1 VIQPFAGFDH
11 QTRMSVPSL
20 RLSARRL
27 GREWRF
33 TLTAVVTLGLAI
45 AANTVIFG
53 AAYTVLLKPLPFDHA
68 DRLFVIWNGYD
79 GGTSH
84 ASVSV
89 PELMELAER
98 SKAFERIAAVR
109 DAPFNLTE
117 HGEPL
122 RLNGLRVSVDLGRV
136 LGIRPMVGR
145 DFDRADADTERVV
158 LLSHQLWTQTFG
170 ADARVIGQTIQ
181 LNGAGHTIVGVLPR
195 DLVFP
200 DAPTFAM
207 PRHADIWVPAGWHR
221 LRGEPRGDQVLRV
234 IGLAHRG
241 VTEDAVRHD
250 LDGIAAQFRSE
261 HPNRYTPKTGWRLV
275 AVPLREELVGASRSA
290 LVLLLGAAGLVLLI
304 ACTNLSNLIFSREA
318 GRRRERGIKA
328 ALGASRFELVGDLVA
343 DAVLLGVLSGA
354 LGLALAA
361 WSFPV
366 VASAAPDSLPHIGE
380 ARLEPVTVLF
390 AVVVAL
396 SVVMLAGLG
405 PALAVGGRDILPSLR
420 AERSGG
426 DRRLWSA
433 TRVGLIVGEIALAFV
448 VLALA
453 GLLVQTSVQLNRA
466 DLGLSPGGAVSMHLS
481 LPADRYPEAE
491 HRAAFFGTLLDSLGR
506 RSDIGAVALAD
517 PLPLSGEA
525 WSGTLRIEEHPT
537 PPGEPLPHAEFYRVS
552 HGYLRTMGVR
562 LLAGRD
568 FTPGDHAQAPP
579 VVLVDES
586 FSKKYWPNGT
596 ALGRRVGVR
605 GPDAPLATIVG
616 IVGRVRRDGPR
627 HAGEP
632 QIYLPYFQSRAA
644 SMHLLVR
651 PSASTVSPARL
662 VREAV
667 TRLDPALPPG
677 RMFRLADLAAR
688 AKAPDRFNML
698 LVVGFAVCALV
709 LAVVGLYGVTSYLV
723 EQRTREF
730 GIRIALGSTPG
741 GLQRRVL
748 AQCAVWAASGIAL
761 GTTMALLL
769 ARASESLLF
778 EVSAFDVPTLGAA
791 AAVTGFFALCAALV
805 PARRA
810 LRTDPVQALR
820 A

>member
-1 VIQPFAGFDH
+1 
-11 QTRMSVPSL
+11 
-20 RLSARRL
+20 
-27 GREWRF
+27 
-33 TLTAVVTLGLAI
+33 
-45 AANTVIFG
+45 
-53 AAYTVLLKPLPFDHA
+53 
-68 DRLFVIWNGYD
+68 
-79 GGTSH
+79 
-84 ASVSV
+84 
-89 PELMELAER
+89 
-98 SKAFERIAAVR
+98 
-109 DAPFNLTE
+109 
-117 HGEPL
+117 
-122 RLNGLRVSVDLGRV
+122 
-136 LGIRPMVGR
+136 
-145 DFDRADADTERVV
+145 
-158 LLSHQLWTQTFG
+158 
-170 ADARVIGQTIQ
+170 
-181 LNGAGHTIVGVLPR
+181 
-195 DLVFP
+195 
-200 DAPTFAM
+200 
-207 PRHADIWVPAGWHR
+207 
-221 LRGEPRGDQVLRV
+221 
-234 IGLAHRG
+234 
-241 VTEDAVRHD
+241 
-250 LDGIAAQFRSE
+250 
-261 HPNRYTPKTGWRLV
+261 
-275 AVPLREELVGASRSA
+275 
-290 LVLLLGAAGLVLLI
+290 
-304 ACTNLSNLIFSREA
+304 
-318 GRRRERGIKA
+318 
-328 ALGASRFELVGDLVA
+328 
-343 DAVLLGVLSGA
+343 
-354 LGLALAA
+354 
-361 WSFPV
+361 
-366 VASAAPDSLPHIGE
+366 
-380 ARLEPVTVLF
+380 
-390 AVVVAL
+390 
-396 SVVMLAGLG
+396 
-405 PALAVGGRDILPSLR
+405 
-420 AERSGG
+420 
-426 DRRLWSA
+426 
-433 TRVGLIVGEIALAFV
+433 
-448 VLALA
+448 
-453 GLLVQTSVQLNRA
+453 
-466 DLGLSPGGAVSMHLS
+466 MHLS

-537 PPGEPLPHAEFYRVS
+537 APGEPLPHAEFYRVS

-562 LLAGRD
+562 LVAGRD